1 MSSQKYFNYKF
12 SKKKDENN
20 FFINQTNQ
28 FVYDTLINHHLDENF
43 FLFAPRKSGK
53 THLINIWKQ
62 KNNAVMYKNNFSQ
75 IIKLYKNIVIDDIL
89 ESTNEEELFHII
101 NHSKLYNLKIFATS
115 SINLNSYSFKLRDL
129 YSRLKAFYYLEIK
142 FPNDEMCKMLMT
154 KLFSEKQ
161 IIIKNKE
168 IFDYIFNRV
177 DRTYLAIFNLVEKID
192 KLSLQKKKQLT
203 IPLIREII

>member
-1 MSSQKYFNYKF
+1 M
-12 SKKKDENN
+12 
-20 FFINQTNQ
+20 
-28 FVYDTLINHHLDENF
+28 
-43 FLFAPRKSGK
+43 
-53 THLINIWKQ
+53 
-62 KNNAVMYKNNFSQ
+62 
-75 IIKLYKNIVIDDIL
+75 
-89 ESTNEEELFHII
+89 
-101 NHSKLYNLKIFATS
+101 
-115 SINLNSYSFKLRDL
+115 